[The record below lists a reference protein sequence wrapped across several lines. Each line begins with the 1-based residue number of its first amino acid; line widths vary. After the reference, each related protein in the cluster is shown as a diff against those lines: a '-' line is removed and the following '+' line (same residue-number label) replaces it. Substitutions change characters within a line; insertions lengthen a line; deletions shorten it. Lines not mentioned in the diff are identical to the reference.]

1 MWHSCLFNTMKLTI
15 LIHQIL
21 MNVPKILTAVL
32 MCVLTQ
38 REATNVNVQLD
49 THWEVMELHVM
60 VSMSVLACR
69 AVVGGCELWSCLT
82 LTQ

>member
-1 MWHSCLFNTMKLTI
+1 
-15 LIHQIL
+15 
-21 MNVPKILTAVL
+21 MNVLKIITGVRTS
-32 MCVLTQ
+32 VLTQ

-69 AVVGGCELWSCLT
+69 GVVGGCELWSCLT
-82 LTQ
+82 LKQM

>member
-1 MWHSCLFNTMKLTI
+1 
-15 LIHQIL
+15 
-21 MNVPKILTAVL
+21 MNVLKMLTAVL

-60 VSMSVLACR
+60 VSMFVLACR
-69 AVVGGCELWSCLT
+69 GVVGGCFSHV
-82 LTQ
+82 